1 MAHKRTLLACFDSS
15 EAQDFDWDDF
25 VDDVRTQVMARLKTD
40 KFFAYGLSLTW
51 RNVAGYTRFE
61 TDSARTLLFKVLPD
75 TSDIRVEVYTTPRRG
90 VVDVIAYH
98 HDKPTGETLHLMS
111 QATAKRLKVM
121 EEHFA

>member
-15 EAQDFDWDDF
+15 EADEFGWTDF

-90 VVDVIAYH
+90 VVDVVAYH
-98 HDKPTGETLHLMS
+98 HDKPMGETLHLMS